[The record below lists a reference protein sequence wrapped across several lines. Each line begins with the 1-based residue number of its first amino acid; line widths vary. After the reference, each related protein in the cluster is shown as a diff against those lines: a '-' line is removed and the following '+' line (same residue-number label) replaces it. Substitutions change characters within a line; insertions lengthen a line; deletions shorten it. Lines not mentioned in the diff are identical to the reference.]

1 MYCSSC
7 GTMLSPDA
15 KFCRACGSPQ
25 AVGAAAQPPPPP
37 PPPTAPHLSQA
48 GAQTTAVAGLL
59 AIAVGATFSL
69 LTLYATIYQPLHYD
83 YSVNY
88 SDSIQF
94 GDVLAFVLGLVA
106 VALGVLLLSRPGNTA
121 NRGWGLLM
129 AGLPVLILAVVW
141 ALSDLF
147 DVLSRPFYF
156 GYVYFAEFGRVETG
170 SHLLQVPLLIAGAM
184 VAGAGLLALT
194 SGRPAPAP
202 R

>member
-1 MYCSSC
+1 
-7 GTMLSPDA
+7 MLNPDA
-15 KFCRACGSPQ
+15 KFCGACGSPQ
-25 AVGAAAQPPPPP
+25 ASGVAPPPPP
-37 PPPTAPHLSQA
+37 PPPPNAPSLSQA
-48 GAQTTAVAGLL
+48 SAQTTALAGLL
-59 AIAVGATFSL
+59 AIAGGATFCL
-69 LTLYATIYQPLHYD
+69 LTLYATVYQPLHYD

-94 GDVLAFVLGLVA
+94 GDVLTFALGFVA
-106 VALGVLLLSRPGNTA
+106 IALGVLLLSRPGSTA

-129 AGLPVLILAVVW
+129 AGLPVLVLAVVW
-141 ALSDLF
+141 ALSDLL
-147 DVLSRPFYF
+147 DVLSEPFYF

-170 SHLLQVPLLIAGAM
+170 SHLVQVPLLIAGAM

>member
-1 MYCSSC
+1 
-7 GTMLSPDA
+7 MLGPDS

-25 AVGAAAQPPPPP
+25 AAAVGAQPPPPP

-59 AIAVGATFSL
+59 AIAGGATFCL

-94 GDVLAFVLGLVA
+94 GDVLTVALGVVA
-106 VALGVLLLSRPGNTA
+106 VTLGVLLLSRPGNTA

-129 AGLPVLILAVVW
+129 AGLPVLILTVVW
-141 ALSDLF
+141 ALTDLF
-147 DVLSRPFYF
+147 DVLTQPFYF

-170 SHLLQVPLLIAGAM
+170 SHLVQVPLLIAGVM
-184 VAGAGLLALT
+184 VAGAGLLALN